1 MKYMYD
7 SPRINIPKRK
17 SLKLLKMISE
27 KLRKPKMS
35 KMDIR
40 HNLK

>member
-17 SLKLLKMISE
+17 SLKLKM
-27 KLRKPKMS
+27 RKHQMS